1 VVLSGD
7 VVGLAWLGTK
17 ALLMAEGRRRIV
29 IGVAVGV
36 PWEVLAVLVVEVVV
50 VEGVEVCSSA
60 RLCSLLA
67 LAACKIF
74 SSIGTGFSPPL
85 LLEAEGTVVLE
96 WAWVVAALGAVVCAV
111 ILLLPLVLVIGT
123 AEAAAGGVWVGVY

>member
-1 VVLSGD
+1 
-7 VVGLAWLGTK
+7 
-17 ALLMAEGRRRIV
+17 M
-29 IGVAVGV
+29 
-36 PWEVLAVLVVEVVV
+36 LAVLVVEVVV
-50 VEGVEVCSSA
+50 VVVVEGVVAGPSA

-67 LAACKIF
+67 LAACRIF

-96 WAWVVAALGAVVCAV
+96 WAWVVAVLGAVVCAV

-123 AEAAAGGVWVGVY
+123 AEAAAGGVGVGVY